1 MYILVCILN
10 FFFNL
15 RYTTLKSMFKG
26 WVARFIFFLRCIS
39 LDPTINALIKW
50 TLYTA
55 RPVPL
60 IQIQKLAESRSP
72 WQPNTTHCIHASLS
86 CSLTHLL
93 AFLPH
98 LRPVRK
104 QNWEIPSP
112 TVSLT
117 HYKTQTVFNIRFFW
131 RFTRKF
137 KVLPQQTSL
146 THFST
151 SLKTCQEAKQTEDSI
166 NYLRDS
172 L

>member
-117 HYKTQTVFNIRFFW
+117 HYKTQTVLSSVQYSFLLTFYKIVQSFTSTNFSYSLFHLIENLSRGKTNGRF
-131 RFTRKF
+131 
-137 KVLPQQTSL
+137 
-146 THFST
+146 H
-151 SLKTCQEAKQTEDSI
+151 
-166 NYLRDS
+166 
-172 L
+172 